1 MSDVPPRSMSPGS
14 KIGIACACVVVV
26 LIAGFLYVVSNLYVA
41 DDTSDHRS
49 TVERFRQA
57 TSSYAP
63 GQMLYWLGRG
73 HGAWSLSYPDPESQD
88 DAVSLDYDV
97 RDVGMLRVLTYYG
110 LRPSPPAEGSGIYG
124 DVIARV
130 RTATNQDVELRLRV
144 FTRNPAPSPA
154 LIEALKRAVRPITD
168 AEIQQYSTRD

>member
-1 MSDVPPRSMSPGS
+1 MSLGA
-14 KIGIACACVVVV
+14 KIGITCLCVVVV
-26 LIAGFLYVVSNLYVA
+26 LIAGFAYVVSDLNFA

-49 TVERFRQA
+49 TVERFREA

-73 HGAWSLSYPDPESQD
+73 KGAWSLSYPDPRSDE
-88 DAVSLDYDV
+88 DAVSLDYVV
-97 RDVGMLRVLTYYG
+97 RDVGMLRVLTYHG

-144 FTRNPAPSPA
+144 SARNPAPSPA

-168 AEIQQYSTRD
+168 AEIQEYSTRD